1 METNTDFVGCSIC
14 GTLNQNENRYC
25 HNCLIRLDPSD
36 NLSMAEAVSLQAS
49 IAKKKRLRRLLKLAF
64 LSIVFSLIVVIL
76 ARQFV
81 FPYSFAK
88 SASGSFAIATED
100 DIWPKIYKDIF
111 NSNFVEV
118 DIRPTHKGFYEIYRS
133 TEALSAPTFDSD
145 NMYISSTAGYVLAL
159 DKQNYE

>member
-1 METNTDFVGCSIC
+1 M
-14 GTLNQNENRYC
+14 
-25 HNCLIRLDPSD
+25 
-36 NLSMAEAVSLQAS
+36 
-49 IAKKKRLRRLLKLAF
+49 
-64 LSIVFSLIVVIL
+64 
-76 ARQFV
+76 

-88 SASGSFAIATED
+88 SASGSFAISTED

-145 NMYISSTAGYVLAL
+145 NMYISSKAGYVLAL
-159 DKQNYE
+159 DKQNYEEKWSFDNRGPIDHSPLVANGQAVWG